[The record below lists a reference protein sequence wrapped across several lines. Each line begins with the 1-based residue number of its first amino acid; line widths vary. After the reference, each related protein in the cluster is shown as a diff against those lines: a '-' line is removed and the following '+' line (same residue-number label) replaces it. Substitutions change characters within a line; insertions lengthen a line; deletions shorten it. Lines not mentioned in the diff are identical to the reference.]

1 MTADAIA
8 MLQQMM
14 PVKQAVID
22 RLFEHCVS
30 QGLYDKT
37 NSRWAAMPQ
46 STSSH
51 EATMYEPV
59 RAIGQCI
66 HDAIQ
71 DTESDSAVMI
81 DGLSLK
87 KVHHDGDDKVLTVK
101 GVWNVLPNRPPRT
114 DDPFAADTRPDIDFA
129 IPSQDRARLQSE
141 IEQYLSDLEVRRF
154 LTSSE

>member
-1 MTADAIA
+1 MTADAIT
-8 MLQQMM
+8 MLEQMM
-14 PVKQAVID
+14 PVKQAVIN

-30 QGLYDKT
+30 QGLYDET
-37 NSRWAAMPQ
+37 NSRWADMLQ
-46 STSSH
+46 STSLH
-51 EATMYEPV
+51 ETTMYEPV

-87 KVHHDGDDKVLTVK
+87 KVQHDGDDKVQTVK
-101 GVWNVLPNRPPRT
+101 GIWNVLPNRPART

-129 IPSQDRARLQSE
+129 IPSQDRDRLQSE
-141 IEQYLSDLEVRRF
+141 IEQCLSDLEVRRF
-154 LTSSE
+154 LSSSE